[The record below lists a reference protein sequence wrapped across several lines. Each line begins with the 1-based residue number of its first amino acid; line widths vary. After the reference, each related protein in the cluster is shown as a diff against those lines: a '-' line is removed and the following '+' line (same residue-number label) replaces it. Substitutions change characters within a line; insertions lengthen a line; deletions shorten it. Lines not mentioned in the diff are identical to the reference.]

1 MSTDQTPDPP
11 AMNLD
16 QDKTGEFGHG
26 EHSADQ
32 PTATD
37 KPVEQPKSTTA
48 DPMKTDV
55 Y

>member
-1 MSTDQTPDPP
+1 MSTEQGPVPA

-16 QDKTGEFGHG
+16 ADKVSEFGHG
-26 EHSADQ
+26 DNSADQ

-37 KPVEQPKSTTA
+37 MPVERPASPNA

>member
-1 MSTDQTPDPP
+1 MS
-11 AMNLD
+11 LD
-16 QDKTGEFGHG
+16 ADKTAELSNGDN
-26 EHSADQ
+26 SADQ

-37 KPVEQPKSTTA
+37 MPVEKPKSPTA